1 MVIGGV
7 VGDGNEENEL
17 KGGRLNDL
25 DGGASLENDPFEE
38 TCLINCRTSCTE
50 TTLPNDA
57 VEAMGETDE
66 VKEEEEEEEERALP
80 ILRDDALRLATMIAL
95 VI

>member
-50 TTLPNDA
+50 TALPNDA
-57 VEAMGETDE
+57 VEAMGETGE
-66 VKEEEEEEEERALP
+66 VKEEEERALP